1 MFPKQNISLLAQF
14 IGSRHN
20 LGKIEKDPTIKIRSE
35 TVNRVH
41 TSKSLGVIIDD
52 KLKWKNQ
59 IDSISKNLKV
69 SREIGAIK
77 LIKPYLPKKCLT
89 QLYNAPVQPYFDYC
103 SLVWQNS
110 RNFKNFKIGQQELL
124 PEIIGKFV
132 PRMF

>member
-1 MFPKQNISLLAQF
+1 MI

-20 LGKIEKDPTIKIRSE
+20 LGKIKKDPTVKIGSE

-52 KLKWKNQ
+52 NLKWENQ
-59 IDSISKNLKV
+59 IDSMSKKV
-69 SREIGAIK
+69 SRGIGAIK

-89 QLYNAPVQPYFDYC
+89 QVYNALVQPYFDYC
-103 SLVWQNS
+103 SLVRQNCKLEYS
-110 RNFKNFKIGQQELL
+110 RNFKNFKIGQQELS